1 MIVMYKK
8 ENLLY
13 AKVMMDLR
21 LPIQYQ
27 NEIFGKGKQ
36 EKLLLPEAVMQILTR
51 NGNIR
56 IYNGKKYIKLNLGQ
70 FYDIIHNN
78 RFRVEEM
85 VEPKKEVVKEQPKIE
100 PKKEE
105 PKVEPKKEVVKE
117 QPKVEEKKPENKK
130 YEQHENKKQRHNN
143 NNNKQ
148 QNQGGDK

>member
-36 EKLLLPEAVMQILTR
+36 EKLLLPETVMQILTR

-56 IYNGKKYIKLNLGQ
+56 IYNGEKYIKLNLGQ

-85 VEPKKEVVKEQPKIE
+85 VEPKKE
-100 PKKEE
+100 E

-117 QPKVEEKKPENKK
+117 EPKVEEKKPENKK

-143 NNNKQ
+143 NNNNKQ